1 MINEQYAGNAV
12 RFFLKPVEVKWK
24 SAEEGRPIFEDRE
37 FIEIHKPGSK
47 NHIICRPAKD
57 EDRQIYAD
65 TYKAFKAGEEQAATG
80 TPVTEWPQIR
90 PAQAAMLKHH
100 KVSTVEQL
108 AALSEDQATKMGRE
122 GFDLRKKAKAFIEAA
137 NNAGA
142 LSERMTTLEKKL
154 GAKDGEIEE
163 LKATNA
169 QLHQE
174 LEKLKEPKKRGRPR
188 KQPQEAETEG

>member
-1 MINEQYAGNAV
+1 MVSEYYPMINEAYAGNAV
-12 RFFLKPVEVKWK
+12 RFFLKPVEIKWK

-65 TYKAFKAGEEQAATG
+65 TYKAFQAGEEQAQTG
-80 TPVTEWPQIR
+80 TPITEWPQIR

-100 KVSTVEQL
+100 KVTTVEQL

-122 GFDLRKKAKAFIEAA
+122 GFDLRKKAKAYMEAA
-137 NNAGA
+137 TNAGA
-142 LSERMTTLEKKL
+142 LSERLTALEKKL
-154 GAKDGEIEE
+154 E
-163 LKATNA
+163 A
-169 QLHQE
+169 Q
-174 LEKLKEPKKRGRPR
+174 KPR
-188 KQPQEAETEG
+188 WLRRTV